1 MTTALHPEPNADS
14 RPYWDATRE
23 RRLLIRNCKSCGMKH
38 FMPRNGCP
46 HCWSEDLE
54 WVDASGRATV
64 YSFSIVRRAPLPE
77 FAANAPYVVAMVDLE
92 EGPRMYTNIVGAG
105 ALDVAIGDKVE
116 VSFDDRGEGYVVPQ
130 FTRVGK

>member
-14 RPYWDATRE
+14 RPFWEAARE
-23 RRLLIRNCKSCGMKH
+23 RRLVIRHCKACGTKH

-46 HCWSEDLE
+46 NCWSEDLE

-64 YSFSIVRRAPLPE
+64 HTFSIVRRAPLPE

-105 ALDVAIGDKVE
+105 ALDVAIGDKVQ
-116 VSFDDRGEGYVVPQ
+116 VQFDDRGEGCLVPQ
-130 FTRVGK
+130 FTLVGK